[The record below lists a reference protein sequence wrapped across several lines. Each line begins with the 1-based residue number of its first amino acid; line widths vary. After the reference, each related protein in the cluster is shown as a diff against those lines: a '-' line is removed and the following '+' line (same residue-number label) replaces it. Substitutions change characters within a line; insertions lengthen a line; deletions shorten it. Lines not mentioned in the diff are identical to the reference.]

1 MRHDLSLTARMVT
14 LRPLAQ
20 EDLEELRIL
29 RNRSSERFIHKA
41 QIGPEEQRRWYHS
54 YLDREGDY
62 MFSVYHRSN
71 GAWVGAVGIY
81 DVDAGSG
88 TAEFGRLIVDRVAA
102 GTGGL
107 GAEATR
113 AACAIAFSQL
123 HLERL
128 RLEVYHDNVAALIA
142 YLKAGFLPVEM
153 AEDGAGGRLLRMEL
167 VRSKEADL

>member
-1 MRHDLSLTARMVT
+1 MRHDLSLTARTVT

-62 MFSVYHRSN
+62 MFSVCHRPD

-88 TAEFGRLIVDRVAA
+88 TA
-102 GTGGL
+102 
-107 GAEATR
+107 
-113 AACAIAFSQL
+113 
-123 HLERL
+123 
-128 RLEVYHDNVAALIA
+128 
-142 YLKAGFLPVEM
+142 
-153 AEDGAGGRLLRMEL
+153 
-167 VRSKEADL
+167 